1 MSLSSDRKVNIKD
14 KIQKLINTGYF
25 DSHLSEI
32 SNALYKKGIFKKSL
46 FCVLNDRHFPNILKT
61 FTQRNKK
68 FIEQEKRRKELK
80 SEVKTYQLN
89 EYKEAQFNAEI
100 IDLLKSLNSYKNS
113 KGKNFEDIKDEN
125 NLIVASYDKYK
136 KQNKQKRLIRDKRI
150 LEDLT
155 VKYNNDH
162 IFTFDTNLDIYK
174 DSPLTTTDSK
184 KLMFYYIINRDRDKN
199 EMSSKNNKK
208 LNPKVWSEHKVNNLK
223 EIKYMEKINRITQK
237 KIIKG
242 NFVVNNNN
250 KFNNNDEEEDD
261 ESFEQKLQYKNHKFK
276 NFDTYLRYR
285 DKIKL
290 IEERKKYKLD
300 VENDK
305 KEINTLD
312 NLIKDTLSRN
322 DRIKD
327 ISSPSFKNT
336 TGTSFKF
343 NSLEHLNSKGQTFYS
358 LKNNMIPELNNKTKY
373 FNSILNKNHLFKSS
387 SYNTLKDFNKT
398 KNSSLYSNK
407 TSTNI
412 FQQSTY
418 YSNSTK
424 NKNTFNQIKFN
435 NTNGTNTP
443 NNSNAFSRRSIK
455 ENTVKLQIFKN
466 KLHLKNFHFNRND
479 NKRKTTFKI
488 KCKSLED
495 LYENDID
502 NIYSLCKKILDNK
515 KLLGNKNDYFNMIH
529 KYIKLNTNYTISEN
543 KKNNLRD
550 TIIFF
555 NKFKNRLKVID
566 AALDPQKLKHLY
578 QDDGKKLL
586 KYADI
591 LDSNLVNIENEL
603 LYKVFK
609 KKN

>member
-1 MSLSSDRKVNIKD
+1 MSLSSDRKLNIND

-25 DSHLSEI
+25 DTHLSEI

-46 FCVLNDRHFPNILKT
+46 FCVLNDRHFPNIIKS

-68 FIEQEKRRKELK
+68 FIEQEKRRKQLK

-100 IDLLKSLNSYKNS
+100 VDLLKSLSTFKKS
-113 KGKNFEDIKDEN
+113 IGKDFEDIKDEN
-125 NLIVASYDKYK
+125 KLIVESFKKYK
-136 KQNKQKRLIRDKRI
+136 KQNKKIRLIRDKRI

-162 IFTFDTNLDIYK
+162 NFSFDTNLDVYK
-174 DSPLTTTDSK
+174 DSPLTTTDK
-184 KLMFYYIINRDRDKN
+184 RKLMFYYIINRDGNKN
-199 EMSSKNNKK
+199 KTNSKNKKK
-208 LNPKVWSEHKVNNLK
+208 LKPQVWSEHKINNLK
-223 EIKYMEKINRITQK
+223 EIKYMKKINRITQK

-242 NFVVNNNN
+242 NYVVSNDE
-250 KFNNNDEEEDD
+250 FNNDEEED
-261 ESFEQKLQYKNHKFK
+261 ESFEQKLKYKGYKFK
-276 NFDTYLRYR
+276 DFDSYLRYR

-290 IEERKKYKLD
+290 MEEKKKFKLD
-300 VENDK
+300 MENDK
-305 KEINTLD
+305 KEINTLQ
-312 NLIKDTLSRN
+312 NIIKDTLSRN
-322 DRIKD
+322 NRIKE
-327 ISSPSFKNT
+327 ISPLNLNYKTGLSFKL
-336 TGTSFKF
+336 
-343 NSLEHLNSKGQTFYS
+343 NSLENLNYKGQTFYS
-358 LKNNMIPELNNKTKY
+358 NKNNIIPEINNKTKY
-373 FNSILNKNHLFKSS
+373 FNSTLNKDHLFKSS

-424 NKNTFNQIKFN
+424 NKNTFNEIKFN
-435 NTNGTNTP
+435 NTNDTNTQ
-443 NNSNAFSRRSIK
+443 NKSNAFPRRTLK
-455 ENTVKLQIFKN
+455 EKTVKMQIFKN
-466 KLHLKNFHFNRND
+466 KLQLKNFQFNRND
-479 NKRKTTFKI
+479 NKRKTTVKL
-488 KCKSLED
+488 KCNSLED
-495 LYENDID
+495 LYENNTDK
-502 NIYSLCKKILDNK
+502 IYSMCKKLLENK
-515 KLLGNKNDYFNMIH
+515 RLLGNKKDYLNMIN
-529 KYIKLNTNYTISEN
+529 KYIKLNTNYTIIEN

-578 QDDGKKLL
+578 QNDGKKLL